1 MDGNSAMRKNKPTGK
16 NILCV
21 CSANVNRSVSA
32 AWILNIAHN
41 ENYYWSKGSNAI
53 ACRIHGGKY
62 VSSEDLEAADQI
74 ICMEPRN
81 IREIKAAFG
90 DQYNTK
96 MTCIN
101 IPDKF
106 KAYDRQLMIS
116 ILSNYQI

>member
-1 MDGNSAMRKNKPTGK
+1 MDGNRAMKKNGQTGK

-21 CSANVNRSVSA
+21 CSANVNRSITA

-41 ENYYWSKGSNAI
+41 ENYYWSKGSNPI

-62 VSSEDLEAADQI
+62 VSSEDLESADQI

-81 IREIKAAFG
+81 VREIKNAFG
-90 DQYNTK
+90 NQYNNK

-101 IPDKF
+101 IPDRF
-106 KAYDRQLMIS
+106 KAFDRQLMIE
-116 ILSNYQI
+116 ILSNNQ

>member
-1 MDGNSAMRKNKPTGK
+1 MDGNRAMKKNGQTGK

-21 CSANVNRSVSA
+21 CSANVNRSVTA

-41 ENYYWSKGSNAI
+41 ENYYWSKGSNPI

-62 VSSEDLEAADQI
+62 VSSEDLDSADQI

-81 IREIKAAFG
+81 VREIKNAFG
-90 DQYNTK
+90 NQYNDK

-101 IPDKF
+101 IPDRF
-106 KAYDRQLMIS
+106 QAFDRQLMIE
-116 ILSNYQI
+116 ILSNNQ